1 MEKTRFPSSG
11 GLGSQAVRNTRTPS
25 ISFSILLRV
34 STLKPVRF
42 KRSGGDGRNSLLGKL
57 ATGTKNDASSSSP
70 STVVFG
76 AAMLSHGYVELVL
89 DERDAGSAT
98 L

>member
-25 ISFSILLRV
+25 ISFSVRLRV

-42 KRSGGDGRNSLLGKL
+42 NLSGGDGRNSLLGKL
-57 ATGTKNDASSSSP
+57 AIGTKNEASSSFP
-70 STVVFG
+70 SELVFG

-89 DERDAGSAT
+89 DERDAGSST